1 MFFGGFSGAVAF
13 RPENTTDVAYI
24 PTVALTG
31 VRVAGRPV
39 TIGTGSQLK
48 NSIDYTKALRLPYD
62 YQNLSLEFSAL
73 SYFNPATNRYRYRLD
88 GLDHQWNEVSS
99 NQRLANYTT
108 LPPGHYTFRVQGATS
123 RGRWS
128 EPGLI
133 LPIVILPP
141 WWETWWFIALSVAVL
156 MLLVWGAYGY
166 RLRQIENQY
175 RARVEERVSERTRIA
190 RDLHDT
196 LLQSFHGLLLSFQ
209 TVYDLMPTR
218 PAEARQTLA
227 SAIDEAAV
235 AITEGRN
242 AVEGLRSST
251 VITND
256 IAEAVKGIGDELSAE
271 GTNQSSAIF
280 RVEVAGTSRN
290 LHPILRDEVYRI
302 ASEAL
307 RNAFRHAQA
316 RQIEVEIRYDE
327 ARFLLRIRDD
337 GKGIDPNV
345 LGGNGLPGHFGLPGM
360 RERAKLAGGILAVWS
375 ELNSGTEIELTI
387 PASAAYATSPRR
399 SWWSEKFP
407 RKGTEETDTRMKS

>member
-1 MFFGGFSGAVAF
+1 MLQI
-13 RPENTTDVAYI
+13 N
-24 PTVALTG
+24 
-31 VRVAGRPV
+31 
-39 TIGTGSQLK
+39 
-48 NSIDYTKALRLPYD
+48 
-62 YQNLSLEFSAL
+62 
-73 SYFNPATNRYRYRLD
+73 
-88 GLDHQWNEVSS
+88 
-99 NQRLANYTT
+99 
-108 LPPGHYTFRVQGATS
+108 
-123 RGRWS
+123 
-128 EPGLI
+128 
-133 LPIVILPP
+133 ILPP

-407 RKGTEETDTRMKS
+407 RRGTEETGTRMKS

>member
-13 RPENTTDVAYI
+13 RPENANEVAYI

-31 VRVAGRPV
+31 VQVAGKSV
-39 TIGTGSQLK
+39 TIGTSSQQK
-48 NSIDYTKALRLPYD
+48 SSIDYTNALRLPHD

-108 LPPGHYTFRVQGATS
+108 LPSGHYTLRVQGATS
-123 RGRWS
+123 RGAWS
-128 EPGLI
+128 EPGLV
-133 LPIVILPP
+133 LPIDILPP
-141 WWETWWFIALSVAVL
+141 WWETWWFIMLSIVMF
-156 MLLVWGAYGY
+156 MLLVWGAYSY

-209 TVYDLMPTR
+209 AVYDLMPTR

-227 SAIDEAAV
+227 SAIDEAAE

-242 AVEGLRSST
+242 TVDGLRSST
-251 VITND
+251 VVTND
-256 IAEAVKGIGDELSAE
+256 IAEAIKGIGEELATE
-271 GTNQSSAIF
+271 GTNQISAVF
-280 RVEVAGTSRN
+280 RVEVEGTSRN

-316 RQIEVEIRYDE
+316 RQIEVAIRYD
-327 ARFLLRIRDD
+327 ATQFQLRIRDD

-345 LGGNGLPGHFGLPGM
+345 LGGNGRAGHYGLPGM
-360 RERAKLAGGILAVWS
+360 RERAKLIGGRLAVWS
-375 ELNSGTEIELTI
+375 ERGSGTEIELTI
-387 PASAAYATSPRR
+387 PAAAAYATSPRL
-399 SWWSEKFP
+399 SWWAERFSG
-407 RKGTEETDTRMKS
+407 KGTDEKRLR